1 MSISA
6 MPYDQSPWSPLHITS
21 TGTSHPFAH
30 QNVVASTSTSKH
42 DRLLII
48 GSLGKIFEV
57 KKNLSGRWSA
67 DSFEAY
73 GPEPG
78 PRIGHA
84 HVQVGKYYLMTGGR
98 AKSFIATECLDCSL
112 YILNLRQYCL
122 HKFQDPILIKRS
134 RFLPMAKVH
143 TSDWTFCA

>member
-1 MSISA
+1 
-6 MPYDQSPWSPLHITS
+6 MPYDQSPWSPLDIAS
-21 TGTSHPFAH
+21 TGNSHPFAH
-30 QNVVASTSTSKH
+30 QKVVASTSTSKH
-42 DRLLII
+42 DCLLII

-57 KKNLSGRWSA
+57 EKNLSGRWSA
-67 DSFEAY
+67 DSFEAH

-84 HVQVGKYYLMTGGR
+84 GVQVGEYYLMTGGR
-98 AKSFIATECLDCSL
+98 AESLIATESLDCSL

-122 HKFQDPILIKRS
+122 HKFQDTILTKRS
-134 RFLPMAKVH
+134 RFPPMAKVH